1 MRGPRPPPLAPH
13 QGVSNSSVS
22 GLASLIDGL
31 CLDGRWSPKAD
42 SPSTAS
48 SGYCSC
54 HGTPDLSASSSAD
67 IFVFPEVV
75 ADPTPETGR
84 SREASA
90 DLFWM
95 KVIDDF
101 DWERLNMEIWVIIWR
116 D

>member
-1 MRGPRPPPLAPH
+1 MT
-13 QGVSNSSVS
+13 
-22 GLASLIDGL
+22 
-31 CLDGRWSPKAD
+31 D

-54 HGTPDLSASSSAD
+54 HGTPDLSASSAD

-75 ADPTPETGR
+75 ADPTLDTSR
-84 SREASA
+84 SRAARA

-101 DWERLNMEIWVIIWR
+101 DWERLNMEIWVTIR
-116 D
+116 PD